1 MIFYFFKVRVGV
13 IQNLRSHQS
22 AGRSV
27 TLNVSWDPQLNIF
40 TLSLIWSHNVLHIS
54 ELFPVILHKPFAN
67 SCRYLFKMLTKS
79 PPPKKQILIGL
90 VSEWSYYDAF
100 NSHDDH
106 FMMAAVS
113 WCKIPRFDFPFQVVQ
128 HWPQSN
134 HVAKNRISGM
144 MMMRRILVMMMMMTL
159 VMIGRMSK
167 MMLLMMMMRI
177 WRRQNNIMPRKHE
190 AWTYYFFRLQNKC
203 MSS

>member
-1 MIFYFFKVRVGV
+1 MCCTSLNFSQWYSVNPLQTRVDISSRCSPKV
-13 IQNLRSHQS
+13 H
-22 AGRSV
+22 
-27 TLNVSWDPQLNIF
+27 
-40 TLSLIWSHNVLHIS
+40 
-54 ELFPVILHKPFAN
+54 
-67 SCRYLFKMLTKS
+67 
-79 PPPKKQILIGL
+79 PPKKQMDQISMLQLIFIGL

-144 MMMRRILVMMMMMTL
+144 MMRRRMLVMMMML

-190 AWTYYFFRLQNKC
+190 AWTYYFFRLQNKW
-203 MSS
+203 MSL